1 MKVIWDLDETVE
13 KYFLEDRIALVK
25 TCDGS
30 VPAGQVRLGLE
41 PQTSVTWWKAITKHI
56 SGIFVG
62 ELVSV
67 EDQPNSLKF
76 ADVPVSDLS
85 VYTFYLTKAKALRI
99 HCDMYK
105 ISNAEDMQGGCQYLF
120 KWVSDEEA

>member
-1 MKVIWDLDETVE
+1 MKHFPEDSII
-13 KYFLEDRIALVK
+13 LEK

-30 VPAGQVRLGLE
+30 VPADEVRLGLE
-41 PQTSVTWWKAITKHI
+41 PQTSVTWWKAITGHI
-56 SGIFVG
+56 DRTFLG